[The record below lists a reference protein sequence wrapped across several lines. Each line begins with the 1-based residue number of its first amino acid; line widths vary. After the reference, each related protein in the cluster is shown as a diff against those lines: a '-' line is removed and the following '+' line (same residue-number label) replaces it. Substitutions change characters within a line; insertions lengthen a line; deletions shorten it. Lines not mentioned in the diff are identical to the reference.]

1 MDGPFY
7 GKFRGIVEDSRDPLG
22 LARLK
27 ASVPE
32 ALGEEPSAWAMPC
45 MPFTSPESEGT
56 LAIPPV
62 GTNVWIEFEHGDPR
76 QPIWSGCFWTTAPD
90 VPNLTASP
98 SLPAS

>member
-1 MDGPFY
+1 MNVPFY
-7 GKFRGIVEDSRDPLG
+7 GKFRAIVEDSRDPLG

-32 ALGEEPSAWAMPC
+32 VLGEGSSGWAMPC

-56 LAIPPV
+56 LDIPPV
-62 GTNVWIEFEHGDPR
+62 GTNVWIEFERGDPDH
-76 QPIWSGCFWTTAPD
+76 PIWTGCFWTTPAD

-98 SLPAS
+98 SPPPS